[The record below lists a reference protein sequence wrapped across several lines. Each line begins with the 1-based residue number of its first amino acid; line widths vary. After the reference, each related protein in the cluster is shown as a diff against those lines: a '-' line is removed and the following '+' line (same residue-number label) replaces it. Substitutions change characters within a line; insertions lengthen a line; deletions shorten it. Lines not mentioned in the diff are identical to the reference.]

1 MLAQNQSYSLFRH
14 ICWGSLLSHDPSQTW
29 IAAMTEHSL
38 YLDAAGHPSDQD
50 YLVVAGFLASEQ
62 QWLTFEREWKEC
74 LGTNGVADPFHANK
88 FFHEYANSPLKYP
101 ILQELVNVIVRNV
114 RCAFSSTIDLIQ
126 YRRINERYRFEEI
139 VGTPYAM
146 SARTVIYNLG
156 EWRKLSR
163 CDDPVL
169 FFVESGTLH
178 EGDMRECLRDR
189 DKLPEPIPVPKAMPA
204 CQAADL
210 YAYGVFHYAQSRI
223 RQRVLTMFHEKLSF
237 PLGHYDGFSG
247 KKDFR
252 AYLSEPRA
260 VIHSPQ
266 FPQGVKVP
274 IPLRKN
280 TEGLTFNF
288 AATPKKPRIR
298 RVK

>member
-1 MLAQNQSYSLFRH
+1 
-14 ICWGSLLSHDPSQTW
+14 
-29 IAAMTEHSL
+29 MTEHSL

-50 YLVVAGFLASEQ
+50 YLVVAGFLASEP
-62 QWLTFEREWKEC
+62 QWLNFEGEWKKC
-74 LGTNGVADPFHANK
+74 LDTHQITYPFHANK
-88 FFHEYANSPLKYP
+88 FFHEYKDDPRKYA
-101 ILQELVNVIVRNV
+101 ILQSLVDVIVRNI
-114 RCAFSSTIDLIQ
+114 RCAFSSTIDLVQ
-126 YRRINERYRFEEI
+126 YRRINQRYRFEEI

-156 EWRKLSR
+156 EWRKLSH

-189 DKLPEPIPVPKAMPA
+189 DRLPEPIPVPKAMPA

-210 YAYGVFHYAQSRI
+210 YAYAVFHYAQTRVVSRLLSMFFG
-223 RQRVLTMFHEKLSF
+223 QLTF

-260 VIHSPQ
+260 VVHSPQ

-274 IPLRKN
+274 IPLRKD